1 MRVTD
6 APPPVPVFRYHA
18 PPRSGNLTNGVG
30 ETEVRRPSRVFHWT
44 FGKLPHDWIELD
56 LHFNFIA
63 GMGGPMFGWG
73 KPLLRLMNL
82 WQLRRANGPV
92 ARRRREVTD
101 PAAMA
106 AAIKDLTR
114 EIGGDCIVGITRV
127 HDFAIVEGERIDH
140 EFAIC
145 IGAPMNRELM
155 VHAPKPVATTEVMR
169 GYRRVARI
177 AVELSERI
185 RAMGWAAQ
193 AHGDPKTGSF
203 EQIPHAIEA
212 GLGQLG
218 KHGSLISREYG
229 SNFRLAA
236 VTTDLP
242 LSVDAPIDI
251 GVDDLCYSCRRCV
264 IDCPPDAIGNEK
276 VMVRGQNKWYVD
288 FDKCVPYFAE
298 NAGCAICIE
307 VCPWSEPGR
316 GFALSQKLLANRKR
330 DRREPAR
337 QRI

>member
-1 MRVTD
+1 
-6 APPPVPVFRYHA
+6 
-18 PPRSGNLTNGVG
+18 
-30 ETEVRRPSRVFHWT
+30 VFHWP
-44 FGKLPHDWIELD
+44 FGKPPHDWIALD
-56 LHFNFIA
+56 LNFNFIA

-73 KPLLRLMNL
+73 KPWLRLMNL

-92 ARRRREVTD
+92 AARRREVPD
-101 PAAMA
+101 PDAMSRE
-106 AAIKDLTR
+106 IKDLTR

-127 HDFAIVEGERIDH
+127 MDDAIIEGEEVEH
-140 EFAIC
+140 KFAIC
-145 IGAPMNRELM
+145 IGAPMKRELM
-155 VHAPKPVATTEVMR
+155 VHAPKPIATTEVMR

-185 RAMGWAAQ
+185 RAMGWPAK
-193 AHGDPKTGSF
+193 AHGDPKTGAF
-203 EQIPHAIEA
+203 VQIPHAIEA

-236 VTTDLP
+236 VTTDIP
-242 LSVDAPIDI
+242 LSIDSPVDI
-251 GVDDLCYSCRRCV
+251 GVDDLCFSCRRCV
-264 IDCPPDAIGNEK
+264 IDCPPRAIGNDK
-276 VMVRGQNKWYVD
+276 VLVRGVRKWYVD

-316 GFALSQKLLANRKR
+316 GFKLSEKLLTKR
-330 DRREPAR
+330 QGRLSDEHGRGAVSSLSSETIGAE
-337 QRI
+337 